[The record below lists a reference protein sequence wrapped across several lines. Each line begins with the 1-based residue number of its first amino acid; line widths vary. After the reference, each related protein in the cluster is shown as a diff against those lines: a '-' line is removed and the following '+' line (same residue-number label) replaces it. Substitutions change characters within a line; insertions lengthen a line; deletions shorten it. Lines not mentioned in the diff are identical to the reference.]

1 MTTNDDAIALP
12 CEQCEPTDK
21 ITLAEDL
28 ARQEKYDEAVDVL
41 YPTVEPLEQLYKDCK
56 DENLAQILARIYDL
70 LADCFIPLI
79 EHYWY
84 KTYDATSEAERVL
97 KRELQLRMDIGSA
110 ANHENLQFEAE
121 VAYVSLRLAKFYSDP
136 KLVEEFFCAG
146 IGILEEIV
154 EVDESYQDRLALAY
168 YDLGAWYMVKQY
180 DMTAAREAMMKAGEL
195 YRVLYDADPDTYSD
209 MQECCAWAMFAI
221 NMALLDD

>member
-97 KRELQLRMDIGSA
+97 KRERLHRFLHRLPSIWIQEYVCLQHLLG
-110 ANHENLQFEAE
+110 
-121 VAYVSLRLAKFYSDP
+121 
-136 KLVEEFFCAG
+136 
-146 IGILEEIV
+146 LE
-154 EVDESYQDRLALAY
+154 
-168 YDLGAWYMVKQY
+168 
-180 DMTAAREAMMKAGEL
+180 
-195 YRVLYDADPDTYSD
+195 
-209 MQECCAWAMFAI
+209 
-221 NMALLDD
+221 